1 MKRFTLAAVVV
12 AFASA
17 AFAAPASAT
26 VTFDGLCDID
36 GKSWFGTPLKIAP
49 QEMDWGF
56 DSNPGGGTCT
66 GLLNGRVVVDTP
78 IDVTVVAHGP
88 ISCGVLGSSIRGS
101 FEATFPALSDT
112 EDKKLSGRLSLA
124 AVAAQN
130 ALVVEG
136 NDGGYATGRAS
147 FFGQNDQV
155 ATLQGCMEGNTVRE
169 LNVNVTVKTVGP
181 LRG

>member
-1 MKRFTLAAVVV
+1 MKRLALATIVV
-12 AFASA
+12 ALASA
-17 AFAAPASAT
+17 SFAAPAGAT
-26 VTFDGLCDID
+26 VDFDGLCDID
-36 GKSWFGTPLKIAP
+36 GQSWFGTPLKPLA

-66 GLLNGRVVVDTP
+66 GLLNGQLVVDTP
-78 IDVTVVAHGP
+78 IDVTVAAHGP
-88 ISCGVLGSSIRGS
+88 ISCGVAGYSIRGS
-101 FEATFPALSDT
+101 FEATFPALTSGDNV
-112 EDKKLSGRLSLA
+112 LSGRLSLA

-136 NDGGYATGRAS
+136 NDGGAATGRAS

-155 ATLQGCMEGNTVRE
+155 AVIQGCLDGNTITR
-169 LNVNVTVKTVGP
+169 LNVNVTVKTVGS

>member
-1 MKRFTLAAVVV
+1 MKRLALATLVV

-17 AFAAPASAT
+17 AYAAPAGAT

-36 GKSWFGTPLKIAP
+36 GKAWFGTPLKPVA

-56 DSNPGGGTCT
+56 DSTPGGGTCT
-66 GLLNGRVVVDTP
+66 GLLNGKLVVDTP
-78 IDVTVVAHGP
+78 IDVTVAAHGP
-88 ISCGVLGSSIRGS
+88 ISCGVLGYSVRGS
-101 FEATFPALSDT
+101 FEATFPALTSGDNI
-112 EDKKLSGRLSLA
+112 LSGRLSLA

-136 NDGGYATGRAS
+136 DEGGAATGRAS

-155 ATLQGCMEGNTVRE
+155 AVIEGCLDGNTITE
-169 LNVNVTVKTVGP
+169 LNVNVTVKTVTP